1 MKSPIAEKNR
11 GIIQSNNLCFNLLTG
26 AFTCLQEEAE
36 ATLRKQIQ
44 QITH

>member
-1 MKSPIAEKNR
+1 MTSPMAEKNR
-11 GIIQSNNLCFNLLTG
+11 GILQSNNFCFNLLTG

-36 ATLRKQIQ
+36 ATFREQTQ